1 MTFYLFC
8 NILNVHFVFC
18 NKYNFRSVYTVS
30 NASKEELLPGD
41 MIRYR
46 HPIFT
51 SSIRAATIRDI
62 DPKRKDNPLRLDN
75 MDCLNMYHCVAR
87 YKILQPDGTLQEIPE
102 DEQKWRWIK
111 EFKLKKSKEAPYRMS
126 TEGRRVGSL
135 WRGLTDEYMAFAER
149 EGMPQDMM
157 CMPATAPTTATVG
170 DSEEYDS
177 DSGSGDAS
185 TELAEPTDQINFHKM
200 VMEKTNDRNAME
212 SRARA
217 GQRKQAEEVNKDRGG
232 GQEVLGKW
240 TVCNIKMP
248 KDRNAFT
255 PNNLP
260 ALICGT
266 VYYKN
271 SKKIRYQCCTEHGII
286 KGTFGREQLDPLPHM
301 DAKGIKV
308 NYAAL
313 DKTNRI
319 TLTKAGEMYTPV
331 SGRLSYCRCQKNDCS
346 KSKSCNCRKM
356 GKFCTNVCH
365 GGSGKNLLCKNCPPG
380 PLAAPPL
387 P

>member
-1 MTFYLFC
+1 
-8 NILNVHFVFC
+8 
-18 NKYNFRSVYTVS
+18 
-30 NASKEELLPGD
+30 
-41 MIRYR
+41 
-46 HPIFT
+46 
-51 SSIRAATIRDI
+51 
-62 DPKRKDNPLRLDN
+62 
-75 MDCLNMYHCVAR
+75 
-87 YKILQPDGTLQEIPE
+87 
-102 DEQKWRWIK
+102 
-111 EFKLKKSKEAPYRMS
+111 
-126 TEGRRVGSL
+126 
-135 WRGLTDEYMAFAER
+135 MAFAER
-149 EGMPQDMM
+149 EGMPQGMM
-157 CMPATAPTTATVG
+157 CMPATAPTTTTVG

-200 VMEKTNDRNAME
+200 MMEKTNDRNAME

-346 KSKSCNCRKM
+346 KSRSCNCRKM